1 MKLIRKLKTLV
12 LLLVFSV
19 VLTGNIVNVDA
30 KEKEPSLNA
39 KYGTVYMYNTD
50 TLYVNNVP
58 AGVKSIT
65 WRSSDKKILTVKSYS
80 KIGRECILKPV
91 SKGRVTVTCVIRTF
105 DEEEFQL
112 SAKITVDKAT
122 PVSKLVVNGKN
133 ILKSKKTVYETST
146 TKSSV
151 KVYAK
156 PKDGW
161 WNLEEFFYE
170 EYSSPTKLSS
180 VKNVPSTKK
189 VPVGKY
195 KTDVTIV
202 LRNLASEASYTY
214 TITIYKK
221 SATTT
226 PKFSAKSGN
235 IFLKTK
241 NNELAIKNALA
252 TDKITWKSS
261 KKSVA
266 KIEAISG
273 VKDKVIVKPVKA
285 GKTTITCKVVR
296 GKKTYNLSYTLYVR
310 KKVAPFSLIEVDGDN
325 VLEETSTNYYS
336 MKVRDYSMRVQS
348 YENSGWTIIS
358 ERYIQYTTPTLSKAP
373 VNIVGEGDVP
383 VGQYKTTCLITAK
396 NKKTGY
402 KYTFTLD
409 LFNIN
414 YQK

>member
-1 MKLIRKLKTLV
+1 MKLIRKLNTLV

-19 VLTGNIVNVDA
+19 VLTGNIVNADA

-39 KYGTVYMYNTD
+39 EYGTVYMYNTD

-65 WRSSDKKILTVKSYS
+65 WQSSDKKVLTVKSYS
-80 KIGRECILKPV
+80 KIGRECIIKPV
-91 SKGRVTVTCVIRTF
+91 GKGRSTVTCVIRTF
-105 DEEEFQL
+105 DGDEYKL

-122 PVSKLVVNGKN
+122 PASKLVVDGKN

-161 WNLEEFFYE
+161 WKLVGYSYE
-170 EYSSPTKLSS
+170 AYSSPTKISS
-180 VKNVPSTKK
+180 AKDVPSTKK
-189 VPVGKY
+189 VPIGKY

-202 LRNLASEASYTY
+202 LRNQASEATYTY

-221 SATTT
+221 STTTT

-241 NNELAIKNALA
+241 NNELAINNALA
-252 TDKITWKSS
+252 TDTITWSSS
-261 KKSVA
+261 KPSVA

-296 GKKTYNLSYTLYVR
+296 DKKTYNLTYTLNVR
-310 KKVAPFSLIEVDGDN
+310 KRVKPFSLIEVDGDN

-358 ERYIQYTTPTLSKAP
+358 ERYIQYTTPTSSKAP
-373 VNIVGEGDVP
+373 VNITGKGDVP

-396 NKKTGY
+396 NNKTGY

-409 LFNIN
+409 LLNKN